1 MASKGKPSDA
11 RGPAGTITRR
21 NGKDGPQVI
30 ATTGKRWSDEAERI
44 FLDALASS
52 CNVRLSADA
61 AGFSTVAIYRRRRDD
76 PGFAQR
82 WQAALEQGYARIEMA
97 LVAAT
102 GNALEGFAPD
112 ADAPILVTNAR
123 DAIAVL
129 QLHRASVKGEGR
141 FPGRPARPRS
151 LEELSAGI
159 LAKFEAIEAM
169 HGKR

>member
-1 MASKGKPSDA
+1 MASRGKPSDA

-21 NGKDGPQVI
+21 GGKDGPQVV